1 MTGPLAITAAD
12 TVLTVGGRRRRLAV
26 PATWWTPQTAPQRG
40 AIWLQH
46 GFARSRGRM
55 ADLARQLAGSGF
67 AVLTTSLRTV
77 DPLARTVQHLGDN
90 RPFLIDL
97 ATALAG
103 PELTRSWRRVGLP
116 DDPPLPPLASG
127 HSAGADAV
135 AFVAA
140 KTMTLPRSI
149 AGVVFLDPVR
159 SARGDNLGSGVAC
172 LASAGIPIRT
182 VAAPPSRCNADGSG
196 LRRILP
202 LVTGFAGVLLTSG
215 SHADAEGGSTDH
227 LARWMCG
234 AVLAE
239 NVSALRTLTTDWLAS
254 MAAPGPVSP
263 APGDPDLEVLTA
275 SGSARLLWGEA
286 A

>member
-1 MTGPLAITAAD
+1 
-12 TVLTVGGRRRRLAV
+12 
-26 PATWWTPQTAPQRG
+26 
-40 AIWLQH
+40 
-46 GFARSRGRM
+46 M
-55 ADLARQLAGSGF
+55 ADLARHLADSGF

-77 DPLARTVQHLGDN
+77 DPLARTVQYLGDN
-90 RPFLIDL
+90 RPFLSDL

-103 PELTRSWRRVGLP
+103 PELTRSWRRAGLP
-116 DDPPLPPLASG
+116 DDPPLPLLASG

-140 KTMTLPRSI
+140 TTLALPRSI

-159 SARGDNLGSGVAC
+159 SARGDNLGSGVAR
-172 LASAGIPIRT
+172 LAGAGIPIRT

-202 LVTGFAGVLLTSG
+202 LVTGFAGVVLTNG
-215 SHADAEGGSTDH
+215 SHADAEGGSTDRV
-227 LARWMCG
+227 AQWMCG
-234 AVLAE
+234 AVLPG
-239 NVSALRTLTTDWLAS
+239 NVSALRSLTTDWLAS
-254 MAAPGPVSP
+254 MANLGPVSP
-263 APGDPDLEVLTA
+263 APGDPDLDVLTA